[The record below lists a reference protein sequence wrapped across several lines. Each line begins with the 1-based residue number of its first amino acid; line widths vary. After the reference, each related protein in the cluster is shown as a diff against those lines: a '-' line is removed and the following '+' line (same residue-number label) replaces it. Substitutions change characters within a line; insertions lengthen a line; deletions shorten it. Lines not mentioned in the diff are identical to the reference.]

1 MEKVKITSKGQIT
14 LPKRLRDKLKVGEGD
29 YLEAFLRGN
38 ELIFRPLPGQT
49 GKEVILDYC
58 KEHSAS
64 RVKVTEVKQILA
76 RLPFSLS
83 ERVRT
88 EREENSR
95 DG

>member
-14 LPKRLRDKLKVGEGD
+14 LPKRLRDKLKVKEGD

-38 ELIFRPLPGQT
+38 ELVFKPLPAKT
-49 GKEVILDYC
+49 GKETLLNYC
-58 KEHSAS
+58 KEQSAG
-64 RVKVTEVKQILA
+64 RVKPGEARKILG

-88 EREENSR
+88 EREEK
-95 DG
+95 